1 MNKKQNRR
9 NSLRRI
15 KKLYVRFTHLH
26 SRQPLNVNY
35 GHSVLLAAMFSHFS
49 ANKNLLESNSMS
61 RKSTFSMH
69 KWAISIYLY
78 SCVQTKH
85 GKFLSIASR
94 VCTRDS
100 IVFLE
105 ISFLLLKW
113 IKTEA
118 GRVTVSIVRN
128 ENYAVQTSSIILSII
143 SLLNKMIV
151 FLLGHYS
158 ATFYDFNDENYRKR
172 FVLMAD
178 GQHMVI
184 DRFSVIENIKTM
196 ESLLFRF
203 FQTRTRTHFL
213 WFIDDRGR
221 RDFV

>member
-143 SLLNKMIV
+143 SLLNEMIV

-158 ATFYDFNDENYRKR
+158 ATFYDFNDENVSYWWRTGNIWSSIDFLLSKISKQWKVYF
-172 FVLMAD
+172 FVSFKHAHEHTICDLSTIVD
-178 GQHMVI
+178 DVI
-184 DRFSVIENIKTM
+184 LYK
-196 ESLLFRF
+196 
-203 FQTRTRTHFL
+203 
-213 WFIDDRGR
+213 
-221 RDFV
+221 